1 MLKGL
6 ARKLFILFVL
16 CAALTTITF
25 APASSAKGG
34 PFCFR
39 EPESTPDCVSAYWCC
54 TGLGDCWCAGG

>member
-1 MLKGL
+1 MLKRL
-6 ARKLFILFVL
+6 ARKLLTLLVL
-16 CAALTTITF
+16 CAALTAAAY

-39 EPESTPDCVSAYWCC
+39 EPDGTPDCPSGYWCC